1 MDLRPSSSFP
11 FDPAALDR
19 AALETH
25 YSAMR
30 RSHIFM
36 ARSQGQMKRRAK
48 EFIDKKKKM
57 TDSLRAYQEKVTALG
72 WEKAEQMQAVKDL
85 QQELEA
91 FVKKDQAFTQ
101 LLSELE
107 DAKEK
112 TGFWNIVTINRL
124 LERMRKLLGRD
135 IQTLGSG
142 GGG

>member
-1 MDLRPSSSFP
+1 
-11 FDPAALDR
+11 
-19 AALETH
+19 
-25 YSAMR
+25 
-30 RSHIFM
+30 
-36 ARSQGQMKRRAK
+36 MKRRAK